1 MLPEPLTLVSVLTLI
16 MVFAGGNYL
25 VIWLQNRRERALLWL
40 MASAFGCGGGLF
52 LRATLPEP
60 TGITFAIPWLM
71 LGIGCVWAGCRA
83 LVDRP
88 PPWAA
93 LVGLFL
99 LWPAAT
105 LLPGFLTHA
114 LPRIVL
120 GFGITALLM
129 LLALRNL
136 LRVRDYRRAGFWL
149 VAVLLGGMAV
159 LCLGWALGQAL
170 HIIRF
175 GSDDGRIGHINAAV
189 FAFATAAFQ
198 LAMGYAFVAL
208 VKERSEHAHAS
219 AAALDGLT
227 GLGNRQKLDRAIAA
241 AVVEA
246 YRTGQNLGAIMID
259 IDHFKAYNDWYG
271 HPAGDACLS
280 MVASCLARCIDRAEE
295 EVMRYG
301 GEEFTVL
308 IRHASAER
316 ALALAETMRL
326 AVRELRVPHAG
337 NGHGIVTISLGV
349 AVLPGSET
357 MTGDVITAADRA
369 LYRAKQMG
377 RDCTM
382 LCASLDPQDEC
393 RPARPAGDG

>member
-1 MLPEPLTLVSVLTLI
+1 MLPEPLTLVSVLTLV
-16 MVFAGGNYL
+16 MVFAGCNYL

-52 LRATLPEP
+52 LRATLPEM
-60 TGITFAIPWLM
+60 TGITFAIPWMM
-71 LGIGCVWAGCRA
+71 LGLGCVWAGCRA
-83 LVDRP
+83 LAGRP
-88 PPWAA
+88 PPWAT
-93 LVGLFL
+93 LLGLFL

-105 LLPGFLTHA
+105 LVPGFLAHA

-120 GFGITALLM
+120 GFGIMAILM
-129 LLALRNL
+129 LLALRSL
-136 LRVRDYRRAGFWL
+136 LSVREERRTGFWL
-149 VAVLLGGMAV
+149 VAVLLGSMAV
-159 LCLGWALGQAL
+159 LCLGWAMGQVW
-170 HIIRF
+170 HIIRL
-175 GSDDGRIGHINAAV
+175 GSGDGRVGHLNAAV
-189 FAFATAAFQ
+189 FAFLTAAFQ

-208 VKERSEHAHAS
+208 VKERSEQAHAS

-241 AVVEA
+241 AVAEA
-246 YRTGQNLGAIMID
+246 QRTGQALGAIMID

-280 MVASCLARCIDRAEE
+280 MVASCLARCIDRSEE

-308 IRHASAER
+308 IRQASVER

-326 AVRELRVPHAG
+326 AVRALRLPHAG
-337 NGHGIVTISLGV
+337 QGKGIITISLGV
-349 AVLPGSET
+349 AVLPGSDA
-357 MTGDVITAADRA
+357 MTGDVITTADRA

-382 LCASLDPQDEC
+382 LCAPLDPREEC
-393 RPARPAGDG
+393 CPARPAAGG